1 MNRFYFVFL
10 TSIEPKRVPKVSWFR
25 LTKKLIIMPNSGIM
39 ANFQLMLANYRFLSR
54 SLLRRNKLV
63 GTELSDYFSKL
74 AFIPPWI
81 KFFLRLKPVF
91 FIYRGIKTA
100 SNLSIVNH

>member
-10 TSIEPKRVPKVSWFR
+10 TSIEPKVSWFR

-39 ANFQLMLANYRFLSR
+39 VNFQLMLANYRFLFR

-91 FIYRGIKTA
+91 FIYCGIKTA

>member
-10 TSIEPKRVPKVSWFR
+10 TSIEPKVSWFR

-39 ANFQLMLANYRFLSR
+39 VNFQLMLANYRLLFR
-54 SLLRRNKLV
+54 SLLRRDKLV
-63 GTELSDYFSKL
+63 GIELSDYFSKL

-91 FIYRGIKTA
+91 FIYRGIKAA

>member
-10 TSIEPKRVPKVSWFR
+10 ISIEPKVS
-25 LTKKLIIMPNSGIM
+25 
-39 ANFQLMLANYRFLSR
+39 FQLMLANYRFLFR

-63 GTELSDYFSKL
+63 GIELSDYFSKL

-91 FIYRGIKTA
+91 FIYRGIKAA